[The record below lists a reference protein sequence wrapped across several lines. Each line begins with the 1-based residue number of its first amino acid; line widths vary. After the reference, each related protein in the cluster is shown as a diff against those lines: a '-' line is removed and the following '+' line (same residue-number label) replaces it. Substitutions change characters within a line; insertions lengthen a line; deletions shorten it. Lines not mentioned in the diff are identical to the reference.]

1 MGARA
6 VLWDIDGTLVLSE
19 PFHFRALRGV
29 TAEYGIELPD
39 SFHEEM
45 VGRTAEETF
54 ILICERYGLEES
66 FARWVAK
73 KYRRYVETAPQ
84 IPARE
89 GALEAFHALRE
100 AHVPQALVSNSDRI
114 VVEANIRAMGLL
126 LPRLVSVDD
135 QRRAQGEAGPGALPA
150 GGASPGVGA
159 GRLRGD
165 RGQPDRGA
173 GGGECGDAGAGLAGA
188 GGAGVSGGGHGG
200 RG

>member
-1 MGARA
+1 VGARA

-84 IPARE
+84 RSPRAR
-89 GALEAFHALRE
+89 GRW
-100 AHVPQALVSNSDRI
+100 
-114 VVEANIRAMGLL
+114 
-126 LPRLVSVDD
+126 
-135 QRRAQGEAGPGALPA
+135 RRSTRCGKRTCRRRWCRTRTGSWSMPTFAPWGFC
-150 GGASPGVGA
+150 S
-159 GRLRGD
+159 RGW
-165 RGQPDRGA
+165 
-173 GGGECGDAGAGLAGA
+173 
-188 GGAGVSGGGHGG
+188 
-200 RG
+200 